1 MPERLEIRYVE
12 RSSREIESSRA
23 AAADAVERIKA
34 DTGVAISS
42 IRVDPPTNRVVIAV
56 DALTPAKEALL
67 RTRLGGSYASEQK
80 TDAKP
85 EQRQE
90 TRSDSPGQLKR
101 RARDRGPLFTVYF
114 RIREPRSVVRAILP
128 AHGGPLREAGQAAVG
143 LDTRLLR
150 VRVPDPRHHRPGG
163 LVISAWTA
171 CGQGWQPPP
180 AAEQGAGGVR
190 VRLRGWVIIHQ
201 DGKAEV
207 CLNILESD
215 PPPSVVV
222 VSWSRT

>member
-90 TRSDSPGQLKR
+90 TRSDSPGQLKGGLEIEDLYSR
-101 RARDRGPLFTVYF
+101 CTSGFVSRDRSSGRYF
-114 RIREPRSVVRAILP
+114 LLTAGHCERRDKPRSDWIHGYYASGFPTRATI
-128 AHGGPLREAGQAAVG
+128 G
-143 LDTRLLR
+143 R
-150 VRVPDPRHHRPGG
+150 VAWSYQPG
-163 LVISAWTA
+163 
-171 CGQGWQPPP
+171 PP
-180 AAEQGAGGVR
+180 AGR
-190 VRLRGWVIIHQ
+190 VGNLRRQRNKGPAV
-201 DGKAEV
+201 
-207 CLNILESD
+207 
-215 PPPSVVV
+215 
-222 VSWSRT
+222 